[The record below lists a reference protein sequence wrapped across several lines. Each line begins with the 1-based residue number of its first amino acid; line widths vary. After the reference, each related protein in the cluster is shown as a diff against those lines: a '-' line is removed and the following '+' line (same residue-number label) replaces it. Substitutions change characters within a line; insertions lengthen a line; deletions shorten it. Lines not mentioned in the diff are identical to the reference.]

1 MKIEQAKAYIEILD
15 NLKRDLAE
23 EGNKRDVSEIKEIL
37 KGYGSGVYTSD
48 GDELIVIPSSALD
61 EIFGT
66 KKPYCIRCKHFIQC
80 SIDKQ
85 AFYEKNTKY
94 SCKEYEEVF
103 DER

>member
-1 MKIEQAKAYIEILD
+1 MKKEQAKAYIEILD

-23 EGNKRDVSEIKEIL
+23 EGNKRDVSEIKELL

-61 EIFGT
+61 KIFKTEIG
-66 KKPYCIRCKHFIQC
+66 RCMHCKSYYQC

-85 AFYEKNTKY
+85 LFYSNHKCEEF
-94 SCKEYEEVF
+94 KEAK
-103 DER
+103 R

>member
-61 EIFGT
+61 EIFGNKMT
-66 KKPYCIRCKHFIQC
+66 YCVTCEHICPILKMAH
-80 SIDKQ
+80 
-85 AFYEKNTKY
+85 YTNTKDKCPDY
-94 SCKEYEEVF
+94 KEAK
-103 DER
+103 